1 MEENSMSK
9 AQLLFNSVREIK
21 IAVNALEKFADVV
34 RGEDR
39 PYEQTKRAEEHSPVV
54 LASVLINAHNELEEL
69 AERIH
74 TAIAD
79 LKKSLI

>member
-1 MEENSMSK
+1 MPK

-39 PYEQTKRAEEHSPVV
+39 PYEQTKRAEENSAIA
-54 LASVLINAHNELEEL
+54 LASVLANAHDELEKL
-69 AERIH
+69 AGRIH
-74 TAIAD
+74 TTIAD
-79 LKKSLI
+79 LRKSLI

>member
-34 RGEDR
+34 KGEEH
-39 PYEQTKRAEEHSPVV
+39 PGEQTKVAEEQPTVV
-54 LASVLINAHNELEEL
+54 LANILVNAHDELEKL

-79 LKKSLI
+79 LRKSLI

>member
-9 AQLLFNSVREIK
+9 AQLLFDSVREIK

-34 RGEDR
+34 KGEDR
-39 PYEQTKRAEEHSPVV
+39 PSEQTKGAEEHSTVV
-54 LASVLINAHNELEEL
+54 LASVLVNAHNELEKL

-79 LKKSLI
+79 LRKSLI